1 VVDNFCLKADLLEVE
16 EISMSKHVKT
26 QGFFEYAEE
35 LLENHNSTLEK
46 ESSITDGTEA
56 DLIAEANP
64 SKKIKDASVNS
75 AQLHLWINRKAKRIH
90 LLRFLCGKVAF
101 QVRLTVEDLFA
112 LYQALLDVEDLV
124 KMDPNLKKKYAA
136 DLESLAIILKGFRFT
151 TLDPKGLKGLSKQLM
166 DLDHFILPKRNLAH
180 SEKHLDQMYRLT
192 GFRKTGT
199 PKSMLP
205 PKLYV
210 GVGYSDKGTARDPA
224 FDGSPSWQE
233 VAMTRGTLL

>member
-1 VVDNFCLKADLLEVE
+1 
-16 EISMSKHVKT
+16 
-26 QGFFEYAEE
+26 
-35 LLENHNSTLEK
+35 
-46 ESSITDGTEA
+46 
-56 DLIAEANP
+56 
-64 SKKIKDASVNS
+64 
-75 AQLHLWINRKAKRIH
+75 
-90 LLRFLCGKVAF
+90 
-101 QVRLTVEDLFA
+101 LTVEDLFA

-210 GVGYSDKGTARDPA
+210 GVGYSDKGTARNPA